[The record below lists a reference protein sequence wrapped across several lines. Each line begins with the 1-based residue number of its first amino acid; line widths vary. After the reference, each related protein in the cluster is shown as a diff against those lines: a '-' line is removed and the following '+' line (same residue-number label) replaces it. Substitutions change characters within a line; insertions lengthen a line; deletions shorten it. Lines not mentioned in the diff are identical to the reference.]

1 MASETTTTT
10 MNDVYF
16 ASWVKDSILDEIR
29 PLNVCRPFFVVEGKR
44 NTKVFDWPTQDDPGV
59 AAAIVEA
66 TGLSNTALAS
76 SKASATAD
84 QVGIMATVTDFSVE
98 ISVID
103 ELEHF
108 SSVLARSVAE
118 KYETDMAALMG
129 GFSNTTGTSGSDL
142 TAAQFLAA
150 LSALEQRDAVGS
162 VVAVL
167 HPVQTGDLRGSI
179 VPTFD
184 AEGTTRTP
192 RSGREYFDG
201 GNDSGLVKPTFEGM
215 AGSLYGVPIYH
226 TSLVATANAGAD
238 RAGAVFVRN
247 LCLGMYEI
255 RSPRTELQRDA
266 SLPGTEVVVTANYGV
281 AEIRDTWGQSIITDA

>member
-1 MASETTTTT
+1 MANETTTST
-10 MNDVYF
+10 MDDVYF
-16 ASWVKDSILDEIR
+16 ASWVNDAILDEIR
-29 PLNVCRPFFVVEGKR
+29 PLNVSRQFFVVEGKHSS
-44 NTKVFDWPTQDDPGV
+44 KSFDWPKQADPGV

-66 TGLSNTALAS
+66 TGLSNTALS
-76 SKASATAD
+76 DTKATATAD
-84 QVGIMATVTDFSVE
+84 QVGIMATVTDFSSE

-103 ELEHF
+103 ELGQF
-108 SSVLARSVAE
+108 SGVLARSVAE
-118 KYETDMAALMG
+118 KYETDMAALYG
-129 GFSNTTGTSGSDL
+129 GFSNVTGVSGSDL
-142 TAAQFLAA
+142 TAKQFLQA
-150 LSALEQRDAVGS
+150 LSALEVRDTQGS

-167 HPVQTGDLRGSI
+167 HPVQTGDIRADI

-201 GNDSGLVKPTFEGM
+201 GNDSSVVTPTFEGRV
-215 AGSLYGVPIYH
+215 GSLYGIPIWH

-255 RSPRTELQRDA
+255 RAPRTELQRDA
-266 SLPGTEVVVTANYGV
+266 SLPGTEIVVTANYGV
-281 AEIRDTWGQSIITDA
+281 AEIRDEWGQSIITDA